1 MSENFRTEER
11 EHRLKSVLDNRYI
24 DLQLILEEIHNTHN
38 ISAILR
44 TADGLGI
51 HNINLVYTSEESFK
65 INPLITKGVHKWMN
79 IMQFETLKQAVT
91 PLKEKNFMIYSTGF
105 AKDAI
110 PILDVDFTVPC
121 AIILGNEHEGVSEY
135 AQSISDKTIYLPM
148 FGFSQSFNV
157 SVANAIILS
166 EARRQR
172 ILKGNHGNMPEEMK
186 KEIFKKWI
194 KL

>member
-1 MSENFRTEER
+1 MAENFRTKDR
-11 EHRLKSVLDNRYI
+11 EDRLRSVLDNRYA

-44 TADGLGI
+44 TADGLGVQ
-51 HNINLVYTSEESFK
+51 NINLIYTAEESFR

-79 IMQFETLKQAVT
+79 INQFETVKQAVL
-91 PLKEKNFMIYSTGF
+91 PLKEAGYKIYSTGF
-105 AKDAI
+105 SKDSV
-110 PILDVDFTVPC
+110 PFLEVDFTLPC
-121 AIILGNEHEGVSEY
+121 AIILGNEHEGVSDF
-135 AQSISDKTIYLPM
+135 AKSISDKTIYLPM

-172 ILKGNHGNMPEEMK
+172 IIKGNSGNIPEEMK
-186 KEIFKKWI
+186 EEIFQKWI